1 MGFLYG
7 RAALPGGVRECD
19 IAWDNGVFTRVAPS
33 ETRTHTTTKND
44 DAAPGH
50 QAGAAAHADGGARSG
65 AAGAAGADSGG
76 ELPEGWLILP
86 GLVDEHCHGGG
97 GASFP
102 DAEDSAEVAQ
112 AAGEHLAHGTTSV
125 AAALTTLSVER
136 MEAGASLM
144 ADAVEDGTLAAIL
157 IEGPFLSSERAG
169 AQNPAYL
176 ESPSVEIAT
185 RLLDAA
191 RGHAWGM
198 TLAPELSGAS
208 EVVDLLLERGVVPT
222 WGHTHAEAGPAREL
236 QERAVAG
243 GAIPVATHLFNAM
256 RELRHRAPGPVA
268 EYLAAA
274 RRGSC
279 VVELIGDGVH
289 ISSELV
295 RNVVEIVGPENIAL
309 ITDAMAAA
317 GMADGTYELGGLRV
331 HVTDGQARLRGGNLA
346 GGTSH
351 LLDIVRTVVGAG
363 VELNDAVTMASAT
376 PARVMGLDDRGA
388 LEVGK
393 RADLLVVDE
402 ELRPRR
408 VYRAGK
414 LVAQDGKLVA

>member
-19 IAWDNGVFTRVAPS
+19 IAWDNGVFTRVTPS

-50 QAGAAAHADGGARSG
+50 QAGAAAHADAGVRAS
-65 AAGAAGADSGG
+65 AAGAAGADSGD

-112 AAGEHLAHGTTSV
+112 AAGEHLAHGTTSI

-176 ESPSVEIAT
+176 EAPSVEIAT
-185 RLLDAA
+185 RLLDA
-191 RGHAWGM
+191 
-198 TLAPELSGAS
+198 P
-208 EVVDLLLERGVVPT
+208 
-222 WGHTHAEAGPAREL
+222 AGTP
-236 QERAVAG
+236 G
-243 GAIPVATHLFNAM
+243 G
-256 RELRHRAPGPVA
+256 
-268 EYLAAA
+268 
-274 RRGSC
+274 
-279 VVELIGDGVH
+279 
-289 ISSELV
+289 
-295 RNVVEIVGPENIAL
+295 
-309 ITDAMAAA
+309 
-317 GMADGTYELGGLRV
+317 
-331 HVTDGQARLRGGNLA
+331 
-346 GGTSH
+346 
-351 LLDIVRTVVGAG
+351 
-363 VELNDAVTMASAT
+363 
-376 PARVMGLDDRGA
+376 
-388 LEVGK
+388 
-393 RADLLVVDE
+393 
-402 ELRPRR
+402 
-408 VYRAGK
+408 
-414 LVAQDGKLVA
+414 